1 LPGALSASSFII
13 DASVFDSENSVI
25 RIEAKDQSSDPLNIA
40 NQTHVGC
47 ISFNARHYFS
57 SSQPTFNPGLKTQ
70 WITLFDD
77 EEDDEY
83 DGDFGVDDE
92 ELPMIRV

>member
-1 LPGALSASSFII
+1 M
-13 DASVFDSENSVI
+13 N
-25 RIEAKDQSSDPLNIA
+25 SDPTNIA
-40 NQTHVGC
+40 NQTHIGC
-47 ISFNARHYFS
+47 ISFNAKAYFLDS
-57 SSQPTFNPGLKTQ
+57 HPSVKTQ

-83 DGDFGVDDE
+83 DGDFGLDDE